1 MLKKLTCIPQNHT
14 HTTTTITTTTGVLAA
29 AAAALVTVPRT
40 SGLNNN
46 TSSHHCPTLNLKNLV
61 SVCTSRYSFFP
72 WKSKG
77 DDNIGPRTRGIK
89 KECTVMTS
97 ETAIRNEHNVFRLSS

>member
-46 TSSHHCPTLNLKNLV
+46 TSSHHCPHTELKEFGI
-61 SVCTSRYSFFP
+61 SVLLSLQFF
-72 WKSKG
+72 SM
-77 DDNIGPRTRGIK
+77 
-89 KECTVMTS
+89 E
-97 ETAIRNEHNVFRLSS
+97 E